1 MNCKTTRKRITGS
14 MDVPPVFQAILNAE
28 GEIDQDKEHF
38 WAMFLDTK
46 NHILRIELVTLGV
59 LDQTVVHPR
68 EVFRPAIG
76 ISAKSVILA
85 HNHPSG
91 DPTPSVQDVTL
102 TKRLVECGK
111 ILDVHVLDHVI
122 IGMAGEQSSVS
133 LRELQQMGDIDRIW
147 GDSIGRAD

>member
-14 MDVPPVFQAILNAE
+14 MDVPPVFRAILNAE

-38 WAMFLDTK
+38 WAMFLDVK

-76 ISAKSVILA
+76 ISAKSVVVA

-102 TKRLVECGK
+102 TRRLVECGK
-111 ILDVHVLDHVI
+111 ILDVQVLDHVI
-122 IGMAGEQSSVS
+122 IGRAGEQDSVS
-133 LRELQQMGDIDRIW
+133 LRELQEMGDIDRIW
-147 GDSIGRAD
+147 GDSIGRN